1 MIKRLYKGMI
11 LSLIK
16 EDDFKEMLV
25 KKYGIEGS
33 DKILENVKNG
43 KTFKTKECKY
53 KLNKRGVKWK

>member
-1 MIKRLYKGMI
+1 MIKRIYKGMI

-16 EDDFKEMLV
+16 EKDFKDMLL

-33 DKILENVKNG
+33 DKILQDIKNG

-53 KLNKRGVKWK
+53 KLNKREK

>member
-1 MIKRLYKGMI
+1 
-11 LSLIK
+11 
-16 EDDFKEMLV
+16 MLV

-53 KLNKRGVKWK
+53 KLNKRDWR